1 MSNHGHDTKTD
12 LDRLRDAVVEAAREW
27 LNVASTLPYQDQ
39 KELDAMDVCEK
50 ALLALDAHTAPRAT
64 AETVRVA
71 VWEDSMGEIMLV
83 RPNGFRDQQFRD
95 LQGHGHDCLGTT
107 TLRLDT
113 EAEG

>member
-1 MSNHGHDTKTD
+1 MTE

-50 ALLALDAHTAPRAT
+50 ALLALDAHPTRAT

-107 TLRLDT
+107 TLHLAP

>member
-1 MSNHGHDTKTD
+1 MTE

-50 ALLALDAHTAPRAT
+50 ALLALDAHPTRAT

-71 VWEDSMGEIMLV
+71 MWQATDGLIWWCIPHSRWDEDEG
-83 RPNGFRDQQFRD
+83 GRDAIR
-95 LQGHGHDCLGTT
+95 LGTT

-113 EAEG
+113 DAEG